1 MYEWQRQ
8 IQTVVDEIDRGI
20 REHRNEELTLQTLSS
35 GLGYSEFHMTRK
47 FREISGM

>member
-35 GLGYSEFHMTRK
+35 GLG
-47 FREISGM
+47 